1 MRYKNIVLIITT
13 VVVAIA
19 TAIIAATYYK
29 WKPLDYSYLS
39 EYDMT
44 DGIDISEDVKI
55 ENIDYLYY
63 ITEGKGYF
71 TDEGWRYS
79 EFNVRSL
86 RGERF
91 YGKKDLIFSYDGK
104 KLTFDYE
111 IVAVDGALKAEDV
124 SADRSIKFR
133 IVPKDKNVSGTL
145 DFELPTR
152 DALSNQYVLKSVPIV
167 LVITLSIDLII
178 AIIFAI
184 IDYKEYEGIFYWVDL
199 PSIDFSMGRSYS
211 TTYSHSVSSSTS
223 DSLGSSASSSRQVS
237 IASNQ
242 YKIERIKKYEEKY
255 DLTKEENAV
264 FKELAYDT
272 LGRLFI
278 KSSDDSGE
286 DQNSSDNTD
295 DNKTNVDVLSPY
307 SEENDSG
314 DGHEDRN
321 DSDSANEEKSDFDN
335 ASEAENDL
343 KNDANDQNDSDE
355 KKEDRRVLDVTEDD
369 KMYAYA
375 LSVFG
380 LNQNDLDNVNE
391 DKD

>member
-13 VVVAIA
+13 VVVAVA
-19 TAIIAATYYK
+19 TAIIASTYYK
-29 WKPLDYSYLS
+29 WESLDYSYLS

-44 DGIDISEDVKI
+44 EGIDISEGVKI

-86 RGERF
+86 RDKRLVP
-91 YGKKDLIFSYDGK
+91 YGNEDLIFSYDGK

-124 SADRSIKFR
+124 AADRSIKFK

-184 IDYKEYEGIFYWVDL
+184 IDYKEDEGIFYWVDL
-199 PSIDFSMGRSYS
+199 PSIGFSTSRSNS

-223 DSLGSSASSSRQVS
+223 VSLGSSASSSRQVS
-237 IASNQ
+237 VDSNQ

-255 DLTKEENAV
+255 DLAKEENAV

-286 DQNSSDNTD
+286 DQNNSDNTD
-295 DNKTNVDVLSPY
+295 DNKTNVDVLSPC
-307 SEENDSG
+307 SEENDSSNK
-314 DGHEDRN
+314 H
-321 DSDSANEEKSDFDN
+321 EEK
-335 ASEAENDL
+335 
-343 KNDANDQNDSDE
+343 
-355 KKEDRRVLDVTEDD
+355 
-369 KMYAYA
+369 
-375 LSVFG
+375 
-380 LNQNDLDNVNE
+380 NDLDNVNE